1 MQFYKKLEK
10 VMNELICY
18 CIEVDKNTII
28 NSIKNGNRT
37 LQNIKDDTKACT
49 GNECK
54 EKNPKKRC
62 CSKEIK
68 ELIKIHSNNEDNSSC
83 SCCK

>member
-1 MQFYKKLEK
+1 
-10 VMNELICY
+10 MNELICY
-18 CIEVDKNTII
+18 CIGIDKQTII
-28 NSIKNGNRT
+28 NSVKKGNTT

-49 GNECK
+49 GNECE
-54 EKNPKKRC
+54 EKNPNKRC

-68 ELIKIHSNNEDNSSC
+68 ELIKIYSNNEDKTSC